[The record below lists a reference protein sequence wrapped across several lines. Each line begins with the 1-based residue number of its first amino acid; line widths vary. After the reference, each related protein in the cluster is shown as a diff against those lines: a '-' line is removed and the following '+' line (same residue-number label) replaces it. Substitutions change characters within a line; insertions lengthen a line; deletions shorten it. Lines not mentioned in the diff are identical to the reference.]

1 MARLHWLTLGAAAV
15 LSVATALPALAD
27 GPVRPGLQIPE
38 PQIPGQVLP
47 RQPDPGPCPGAA
59 EIVNQYGTC
68 TPCLPNSIA
77 GRTNTVCVCSRDFV
91 EISRDAWGRATCVA
105 AADVPTPGPDRT
117 VVSVNVPAGEF
128 YGYARQLGFDFRVV
142 RAAGGPLTLCGVN
155 QEGDAIYAEYSPVN
169 ITLAPPQIIDDESE
183 ISCDISL
190 MGVQLNHGWELV
202 RLQAVDDSECT
213 GTNRGYRLTRR
224 SSDPADTTYDLRLTS
239 YADFCIIRIRE
250 ALLRGPG
257 AGNWRDAFSQ

>member
-169 ITLAPPQIIDDESE
+169 ITLAPPQIIDDEKGITLAS
-183 ISCDISL
+183 DSL
-190 MGVQLNHGWELV
+190 V
-202 RLQAVDDSECT
+202 
-213 GTNRGYRLTRR
+213 
-224 SSDPADTTYDLRLTS
+224 ADDLRSGRL
-239 YADFCIIRIRE
+239 IRPFALALDTDVQMFLVFRSDRAQEPAITAFRDWIVQE
-250 ALLRGPG
+250 AATALPPRVAVP
-257 AGNWRDAFSQ
+257 AKSA